1 MQPMGRDPVSGNNVP
16 PGAMPSEVRDD
27 VDIKA
32 SEGEFVVPADVVRF
46 LGLEKLEGLVNKA
59 KESLAQMQQ
68 NGRIGGKPAPQQPPR
83 EAPMPLPQ
91 GGTPSQPMGG
101 PPRPPGMAEGGVVA
115 QPATGSPAPAMQA
128 YEGPDGRM
136 VYIPFVNGQPL
147 TPIPAGYRPA
157 SAVRQAIQPDR
168 GNRSGGSFFNAVGGM
183 RANTPTSPQEW
194 SVDEFINYGQ
204 QLQSGVPDAVTRGVG
219 MILPFS
225 NILFGLAERN
235 MQNTVPGM
243 IDNMI
248 ETGVDSQG
256 NPLTDEQREG
266 LLNTRNVMGE
276 RMAQERGDR
285 FNPFES
291 LSNLVGRLTGGSN
304 QPSGQRQN
312 NSMSTPSASQS
323 RSSVAPTQAPASGS
337 TPSMSASGQMTVTP
351 DKEEKDMGTKS
362 FAYGGLV
369 TNQPKN
375 GFMKKYGDPTANRKQ
390 PVIGGAP
397 MGSGFT
403 PRNKKQPI
411 IGG

>member
-1 MQPMGRDPVSGNNVP
+1 MIDPVSQNPVP

-59 KESLAQMQQ
+59 KESLAQMAQ
-68 NGRIGGKPAPQQPPR
+68 NGRIGGKPAPEQAPR
-83 EAPMPLPQ
+83 EKPAAPLPQ
-91 GGTPSQPMGG
+91 SMPAQPMGG
-101 PPRPPGMAEGGVVA
+101 PSRPPGMAEGGVVA
-115 QPATGSPAPAMQA
+115 QPATGSPAPSMQA

-157 SAVRQAIQPDR
+157 SGVRQALQP
-168 GNRSGGSFFNAVGGM
+168 NRPQGGGGSDFFNAAGGM
-183 RANTPTSPQEW
+183 RANTPRSPQEW

-204 QLQSGVPDAVTRGVG
+204 QLQSGVPDALMRGVG
-219 MILPFS
+219 AFLPFS

-235 MQNTVPGM
+235 MQNTVPGL
-243 IDNMI
+243 IDQMI
-248 ETGVDSQG
+248 ETGMDANG

-291 LSNLVGRLTGGSN
+291 LSNLVGRLIGGN
-304 QPSGQRQN
+304 NNPSGQRQQ
-312 NSMSTPSASQS
+312 NSMSNPSSGQSRSAVAPSQPPSSGSTPSAS
-323 RSSVAPTQAPASGS
+323 V
-337 TPSMSASGQMTVTP
+337 SGQMTVAP
-351 DKEEKDMGTKS
+351 DKEEKDAGTKS

-369 TNQPKN
+369 SSQPKK
-375 GFMKKYGDPTANRKQ
+375 GFIEKYGDPTAIKKQ
-390 PVIGGAP
+390 PIIGGAP
-397 MGSGFT
+397 VGTGFK